1 MASISLAE
9 FARRL
14 FELGAP
20 DEEVWQVVAD
30 YELVVSAVI
39 AVDAKIA
46 KVAIGITR
54 STPQRLP
61 LIDALIAAT
70 ARTSDALLL
79 HRDRHMAAIPD
90 EIVRQQSLTANES
103 GQQSDG

>member
-1 MASISLAE
+1 VASISLAE